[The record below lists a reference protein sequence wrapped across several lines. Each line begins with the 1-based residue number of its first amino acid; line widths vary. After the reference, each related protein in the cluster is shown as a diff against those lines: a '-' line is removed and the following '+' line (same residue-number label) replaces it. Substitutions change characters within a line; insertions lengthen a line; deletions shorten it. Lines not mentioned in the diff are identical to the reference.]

1 MSIVNAKENNKD
13 KKDNKHDK
21 KESKKKKGTFNKL
34 GEELKRKEM
43 PVWLSLNKEKL
54 EAKTIGEPSLDE
66 VKPPAEIS
74 SIFEYYS
81 R

>member
-1 MSIVNAKENNKD
+1 MEKDDIIAVKEN
-13 KKDNKHDK
+13 
-21 KESKKKKGTFNKL
+21 KKGKGIFKELAN
-34 GEELKRKEM
+34 ELKRKEL

-54 EAKTIGEPSLDE
+54 EAKVIGEPSLDE

-74 SIFEYYS
+74 AIFEFYS